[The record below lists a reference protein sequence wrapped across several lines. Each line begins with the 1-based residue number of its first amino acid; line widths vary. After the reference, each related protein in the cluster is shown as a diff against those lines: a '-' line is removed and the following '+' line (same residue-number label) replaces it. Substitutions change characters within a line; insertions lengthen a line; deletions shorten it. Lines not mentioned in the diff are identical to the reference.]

1 MANETGDM
9 KLLGSFRRLIDRVKN
24 DANYK
29 PSNPALTAAA
39 MEAQHAAG
47 LQAVQELTTH
57 LGAGKVAV
65 TERETLFGE
74 LKPRLTRVH
83 NLVKSS
89 GAAPSVIEDLSTFKR
104 KLSGSRKEAK
114 AKAEPA
120 QGPTAGA
127 APPVK
132 ERSAAQ
138 TSYENQ
144 IGHLNGYLAVLENV
158 AGYDPQEADLKLTAL
173 QTLRDALQNQ
183 NNAVSAASVPVSQA
197 RGVRDELLYTGE
209 NSIVNTALMA
219 KNYVSA
225 AYGKSSQIYKDVA
238 ALRFVRPR
246 A

>member
-9 KLLGSFRRLIDRVKN
+9 KLLGSFRKLIDRVKN
-24 DANYK
+24 DPKYQ
-29 PSNPALTAAA
+29 PSNPALMPAA
-39 MEAQHAAG
+39 MDAQHAAG

-83 NLVKSS
+83 NLVKAS
-89 GAAPSVIEDLSTFKR
+89 GAAPSVIEDLSSFKR
-104 KLSGSRKEAK
+104 KLSGPRKSGK
-114 AKAEPA
+114 PKAEPA
-120 QGPTAGA
+120 EGA
-127 APPVK
+127 APAAK
-132 ERSAAQ
+132 ERSSAQ

-158 AGYDPQEADLKLTAL
+158 AGYDPHEADLKLTAL

-209 NSIVNTALMA
+209 NSIVNTALMV